1 MTIIGGII
9 KRYSYRMIPFI
20 LAENPDIPHREAFLL
35 SRQMMNGNKMRAFIL
50 DLSFLG
56 WHILNIFTMDI
67 LRHAFIT
74 PYTETTSAELYVA
87 LREEAFEKGLDGVRF
102 LDDERLY
109 EESDLEEYPV
119 ESHRLYNPQV
129 KKWIRIEYE
138 RTYSLRS
145 LILIFF
151 TFSFVGWLWE
161 VSLHL
166 FGDGVFVNRDFFMD
180 RGCRFTEREAFW

>member
-1 MTIIGGII
+1 MGRLAFVWRARRWKNVMFIMLKKSVFLFLWDMTIIGGII

-74 PYTETTSAELYVA
+74 PYTAVSYTHLTLPTT
-87 LREEAFEKGLDGVRF
+87 
-102 LDDERLY
+102 
-109 EESDLEEYPV
+109 
-119 ESHRLYNPQV
+119 
-129 KKWIRIEYE
+129 
-138 RTYSLRS
+138 
-145 LILIFF
+145 
-151 TFSFVGWLWE
+151 
-161 VSLHL
+161 
-166 FGDGVFVNRDFFMD
+166 
-180 RGCRFTEREAFW
+180 